1 MSFMNAVSSPNQ
13 ILQII
18 ADIIVISICFVLF
31 PRKKNSKKIKI
42 KKALRNTN
50 YLKPNLL
57 IW

>member
-31 PRKKNSKKIKI
+31 PRKKIVKK
-42 KKALRNTN
+42 
-50 YLKPNLL
+50 
-57 IW
+57 